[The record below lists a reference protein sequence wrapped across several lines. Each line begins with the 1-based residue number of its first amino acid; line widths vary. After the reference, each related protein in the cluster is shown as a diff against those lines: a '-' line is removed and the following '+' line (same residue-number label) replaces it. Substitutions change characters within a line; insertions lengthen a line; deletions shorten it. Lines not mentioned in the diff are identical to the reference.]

1 MECTKFIAV
10 SKSLREHW
18 INEGLDPN
26 KIEVMYNSVTKPS
39 SSAPPLTLREDL
51 KCLILGQIAPGKNQL
66 NAIIAVQKLRQ
77 QGLKISLGIVG
88 NEVNLSKQYE
98 SFWADKK
105 KIKRFNRIVSMVDV
119 SGYQTLQFYSVGVD
133 HE

>member
-1 MECTKFIAV
+1 
-10 SKSLREHW
+10 
-18 INEGLDPN
+18 
-26 KIEVMYNSVTKPS
+26 MYNSVTKPS

-105 KIKRFNRIVSMVDV
+105 KIKRFNRIVSILDKEQNN
-119 SGYQTLQFYSVGVD
+119 GKPQA
-133 HE
+133 